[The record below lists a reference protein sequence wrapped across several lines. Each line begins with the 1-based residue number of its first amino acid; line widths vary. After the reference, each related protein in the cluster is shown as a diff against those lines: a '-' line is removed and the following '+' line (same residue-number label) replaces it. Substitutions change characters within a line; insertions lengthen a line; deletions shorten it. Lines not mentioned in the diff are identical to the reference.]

1 MRKMAAIKIQEIN
14 GMNDGRLEDQL
25 KKSKQELLQVK
36 AQLSSGGSVENN
48 GQMKEIR
55 KTIARVRTVQRE
67 RREA

>member
-1 MRKMAAIKIQEIN
+1 MAAIKIQEIN